1 MCWRALVAMQVEVG
15 RQQEMDRPYRSYIEQ
30 NAAELARL
38 KGLAG
43 RLSDEELC
51 RSLADGWT
59 VAATLAHCAFWDRM
73 ALLRWQ
79 SWEREGMRYVPLEL
93 DVLNGALLPQWL
105 AIPPR
110 EALRQAVRAAEEID
124 SKIEGLPPQLVE
136 EYRTSD
142 QAKWMLET
150 WEHRREHLD
159 EIEHVLSEC

>member
-1 MCWRALVAMQVEVG
+1 
-15 RQQEMDRPYRSYIEQ
+15 MDRSYIEQ

-38 KGLAG
+38 KDLAG
-43 RLSDEELC
+43 RLSDADLG

-105 AIPPR
+105 AIPAR
-110 EALRQAVRAAEEID
+110 EAVRQAVSAAEEID
-124 SKIEGLPPQLVE
+124 GKIKSLASQLAE
-136 EYRTSD
+136 EYRTSGRP
-142 QAKWMLET
+142 QWMLET

-159 EIEHVLSEC
+159 EIEHALGSAEC